1 MLLYF
6 DKKIIK
12 KMQSRECKRPPP
24 PPPPPQKKKNHI
36 KNLTDP
42 KLLDATSVPDMMT

>member
-24 PPPPPQKKKNHI
+24 PPKKKHI